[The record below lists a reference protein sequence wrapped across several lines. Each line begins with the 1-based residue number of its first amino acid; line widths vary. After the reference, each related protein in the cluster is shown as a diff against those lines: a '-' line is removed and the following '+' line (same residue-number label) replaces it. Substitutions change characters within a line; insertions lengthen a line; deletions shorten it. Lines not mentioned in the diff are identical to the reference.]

1 MDYTKL
7 APLLR
12 LAYREYL
19 DKDFQSLIRRSHA
32 LGFVCMDGA
41 IENSRLLISIECE
54 PDTDL
59 GELCDRC
66 GVVISRGS
74 GTRIRTGMAPI
85 DAISAITDCP
95 GVRYVASSPLLQSKV
110 EDAARKIGLDLL
122 RRRGDNPKLDGSGVI
137 VGILDSGVDPG
148 HPAFHGRID
157 KVWDQAMP
165 GDGVPGAAYGTELT
179 GHQIQQ
185 SRDADGHGTHVA
197 GIAAG
202 AGLHPGVAPAA
213 RLVIVKL
220 PEARVG
226 NRLLDGIDYIF
237 KYADQVKMPAVVN
250 VSLGTH
256 FGPHDGTGHF
266 SQRVNELVR
275 EGRIVCCAAGNEG
288 SDLIHAEPTLA
299 DGKVSD
305 VYLHPVEG
313 DTYVAG
319 WYSAEDDIGVSVV
332 SPSGGA
338 TEIEDGRYSASSW
351 SFSDGTVEIG
361 RGDSPGGGRN
371 FELIFKNVRPH
382 DFMGAPVVWGIRL
395 HARSIRKGRVDLWV
409 EDDSGSRFAGPD
421 ANSRMT
427 ICQPADAAL
436 AVAVA
441 AYTTK
446 VGWTSADGARMR
458 ARFTLNDI
466 CDFSSV
472 GPRRDGARK
481 PDVAAPGA
489 VVVSCRSRYAQMAA
503 DSVINSEYCVLYG
516 TSMAAPF
523 VTGAVALMLQT
534 DPALVPADVIS
545 RLRALSSVPA
555 HPPGTF
561 DPKWGHGLV
570 DLSRI

>member
-19 DKDFQSLIRRSHA
+19 EKDVQTLNRRAHA
-32 LGFVCMDGA
+32 LGIARIDDALERSA
-41 IENSRLLISIECE
+41 ILISVECE
-54 PDTDL
+54 PDTPFNDL
-59 GELCDRC
+59 LDKY
-66 GVVISRGS
+66 GVAVSRGS
-74 GTRIRTGMAPI
+74 GRDIRTATAPLGSI
-85 DAISAITDCP
+85 PAITCCP
-95 GVRYVASSPLLQSKV
+95 GVKHVASSPLLHSKV

-122 RRRGDNPKLDGSGVI
+122 RRRGDDPELDGSDVI
-137 VGILDSGVDPG
+137 VGIVDSGIDAG

-157 KVWDQAMP
+157 RVWDQSIP
-165 GDGVPGAAYGTELT
+165 GSGIPGASYGTELT
-179 GHQIQQ
+179 GFQVQQ
-185 SRDADGHGTHVA
+185 CRDTDGHGTHVA

-220 PEARVG
+220 PEAKIG

-237 KYADQVKMPAVVN
+237 RYADQVNKPAVVN
-250 VSLGTH
+250 VSLGSH
-256 FGPHDGTGHF
+256 FGPHDGTGHL
-266 SQRVNELVR
+266 SRRVNELAR
-275 EGRIVCCAAGNEG
+275 NGRIVCCAAGNEG
-288 SDLIHAEPTLA
+288 RDVIHAEPTLVA
-299 DGKVSD
+299 GNVTD
-305 VYLHPVEG
+305 VYLQPVEG
-313 DTYVAG
+313 DTYVSG
-319 WYSAEDDIGVSVV
+319 WHSEEDLIGVSVV
-332 SPSGGA
+332 SPSGQ
-338 TEIEDGRYSASSW
+338 TTDIEDGRYSASSW
-351 SFSDGTVEIG
+351 AFSDGTVEIA
-361 RGDSPGGGRN
+361 RGDGPGSCRN
-371 FELIFKNVRPH
+371 FTLIFNNVTPH
-382 DFMGAPVVWGIRL
+382 DFLGSPVVWGIRL

-421 ANSRMT
+421 ANSSMT
-427 ICQPADAAL
+427 ICQPADASSAI
-436 AVAVA
+436 AVA

-446 VGWTSADGARMR
+446 VGWTSADGARMK
-458 ARFTLNDI
+458 ARFKLNDI

-472 GPRRDGARK
+472 GPRRDGVCK

-489 VVVSCRSRYAQMAA
+489 VVVSCRSRYAQMEA
-503 DSVINSEYCVLYG
+503 DSVINPEYCVLWG

-534 DPALVPADVIS
+534 NKTLAPAQVIS
-545 RLRALSSVPA
+545 RLKALSAVPA